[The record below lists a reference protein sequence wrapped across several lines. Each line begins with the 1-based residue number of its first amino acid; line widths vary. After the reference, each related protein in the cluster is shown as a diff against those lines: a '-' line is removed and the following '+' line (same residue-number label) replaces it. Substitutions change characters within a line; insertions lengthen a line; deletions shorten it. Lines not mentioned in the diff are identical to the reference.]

1 MGHDEVIVAVCDDGD
16 VIAYAT
22 RSIREAIKNHIR
34 GNEEDQPNTVTA
46 KLILFR
52 NVGKSAW
59 GIAIHKVARLIA
71 VSANTHVITVFA
83 FALHRDPSL
92 YKPRVSGDRGVPPN
106 ASQLDD
112 DGPFQNLSEDEDLF
126 QEAHNIQFP
135 YGPSEWI
142 SAAPFSHL
150 ILLRSRYNLEITLEG
165 HENNIP
171 DIAFCNTTADPAG
184 RYLVS
189 TDLNGETFV
198 WDIWRR
204 EVLADLTS
212 HHNPF
217 SGYKPYKNQPEDG
230 LAPHAAS
237 ELGWCVACLDPQSFR
252 FNTTIEGMYG
262 CPKISD
268 HIGNIHCGKSRS
280 FPNTGIIVDNT
291 PSKELVPDSSPYHP
305 SYARLQAVHALS
317 GISPNITGAAS
328 NLTGDVDSGDED
340 SEDENSGDEDAGD
353 DEIEGEPGEVV
364 SNSESGA
371 GCMTLALFIRVLL
384 TRLSQLLPVS
394 YLRLLR

>member
-1 MGHDEVIVAVCDDGD
+1 MAVCDDGD
-16 VIAYAT
+16 VIAYTT
-22 RSIREAIKNHIR
+22 RSIHEAIESDMIDD
-34 GNEEDQPNTVTA
+34 EEGQINTATA
-46 KLILFR
+46 KRILLR

-71 VSANTHVITVFA
+71 VSANTHIITVFA
-83 FALHRDPSL
+83 FALHREPSH
-92 YKPRVSGDRGVPPN
+92 YKPGVSEDREVLPD
-106 ASQLDD
+106 ASKLDD
-112 DGPFQNLSEDEDLF
+112 DGPFQDLCEDQDAL
-126 QEAHNIQFP
+126 QEAQNIQLP
-135 YGPSEWI
+135 YGPNEWV

-165 HENNIP
+165 HDNNIP

-204 EVLADLTS
+204 KVLADLTS

-217 SGYKPYKNQPEDG
+217 SRFKPYKNQPEDG
-230 LAPHAAS
+230 LAPRAAS

-252 FNTTIEGMYG
+252 YNNTIEGMYG

-268 HIGNIHCGKSRS
+268 HIGNIYCGKSRS
-280 FPNTGIIVDNT
+280 FPTTGIIVDNT
-291 PSKELVPDSSPYHP
+291 PSKELVPDSSTYHP
-305 SYARLQAVHALS
+305 SYARPKTAPPLS
-317 GISPNITGAAS
+317 NMDPN
-328 NLTGDVDSGDED
+328 NLILTEDED
-340 SEDENSGDEDAGD
+340 SEDEDSGDDG
-353 DEIEGEPGEVV
+353 IQGEPGGAV

-371 GCMTLALFIRVLL
+371 GCMTLALFLRSFL
-384 TRLSQLLPVS
+384 TWLSQLLPAS
-394 YLRLLR
+394 YLRLLH